1 MSARS
6 KQFKALTEP
15 EEKRQKSTFGSPAM
29 GLNFIRDNFT
39 IVTWLCFG
47 AVVQGA
53 LFLIA
58 GRLALTPAVAILLY
72 KTLDAYAQSIGLKPN
87 PYMKDIIPKK
97 FSVVF
102 PDEEGNFGTQP
113 SNEDVVVFLI
123 GTRINH
129 PLGVFAPGVKELKF
143 AEMVKDLE
151 EHSDEYGF
159 LGITSWLNSSDRTTN
174 SELLEICYFRSNEGL
189 QQFAHSPI
197 HRDNWDWWNRNL
209 KDHPHISIYHETYH
223 VPKGHWESIHV
234 NSHISGLNTTSHKI
248 IDEEGKEKW
257 TLPIVD
263 ASKGVLRT
271 SGGRM
276 NRSLGHEHDAYETD
290 PYVNQ

>member
-1 MSARS
+1 MSARG
-6 KQFKALTEP
+6 KDFTPLTEP
-15 EEKRQKSTFGSPAM
+15 SEKRQKSTFGSPEMA
-29 GLNFIRDNFT
+29 LNFIRDNFT

-47 AVVQGA
+47 AVLQGA

-72 KTLDAYAQSIGLKPN
+72 KTLDAYSQSIGLRPN
-87 PYMKDIIPKK
+87 SYMNGVIPKK

-102 PDEEGNFGTQP
+102 PDEEGRFGNQP
-113 SNEDVVVFLI
+113 SNQDVVVFLI

-129 PLGVFAPGVKELKF
+129 PLGLFAPGVTQLKF
-143 AEMVKDLE
+143 PEMVKDLE
-151 EHSDEYGF
+151 EHSEEYGF
-159 LGITSWLNSSDRTTN
+159 LGITNWINSSDRTTN
-174 SELLEICYFRSNEGL
+174 SELMMVCYFRNNEGL
-189 QQFAHSPI
+189 QKFAHAPF
-197 HRDNWDWWNRNL
+197 HRDNWDWWNKNV
-209 KDHPHISIYHETYH
+209 KKHPHISIYHETYH

-234 NSHISGLNTTSHKI
+234 NSHISGLNTTAHKI

-276 NRSLGHEHDAYETD
+276 NLSLGHEHDAYGQD
-290 PYVNQ
+290 PYANQ